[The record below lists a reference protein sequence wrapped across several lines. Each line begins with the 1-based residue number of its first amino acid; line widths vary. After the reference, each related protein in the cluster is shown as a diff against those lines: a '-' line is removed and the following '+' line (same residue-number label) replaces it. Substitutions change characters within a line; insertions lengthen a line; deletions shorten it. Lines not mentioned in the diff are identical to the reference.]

1 MYYAKI
7 NGKVMPTPFLTH
19 YEAFQEVE
27 RLQKVT
33 TVWHYDIV
41 TDDEIKRDTVIK
53 KQKDALTELSFTKV
67 LLIIIAILLMALLQK

>member
-7 NGKVMPTPFLTH
+7 NGKVMPTPFATH

-53 KQKDALTELSFTKV
+53 TQDNALAELSLTKV
-67 LLIIIAILLMALLQK
+67 LLIIIAVLLMILLQK